1 MSYSIKIVAKASKKA
16 TRTTANLKLVIFKTG
31 YDREYKSLRRSVELK
46 DWDKNK
52 ERLKSSSTQADVLNL
67 YLNATEKKL
76 YDQIYLWETN
86 SVDWTPEQLVSIL
99 DSKSD
104 KPQQTKTVTVVAF
117 IDRLIDFFKTKE
129 RFKNGEKT
137 TGSSNWENYQWLK
150 NSLFEFTEFKY
161 KKDFCSYAFK
171 DITESFLRS
180 YGVYIQEK
188 GFKNNNKGGLKHKL
202 TCLKAIFHLA
212 QKEKVSGV
220 NLSIFEV
227 VKDHLKASKTSPRVL
242 SDTHFILIR
251 DFDRSKLSKKECF
264 HLDLF
269 LFSYYSGGM
278 ANVDVCYL
286 NKSCFKD
293 GYIEYV
299 RRKCDKVANPI
310 FLPKIEEIID
320 RYKDKTYGNYVLPI
334 FNEKQQSE
342 AQKHSKVERITL
354 KVNKTLA
361 KISLDLGMKE
371 KVTWYY
377 SRGTYIT
384 KAIDGGLNAY
394 QVADQAG
401 NSPKIIEKHYYKP
414 DRGEILTKMMLA
426 L

>member
-1 MSYSIKIVAKASKKA
+1 M
-16 TRTTANLKLVIFKTG
+16 TANLKLVIFKTG
-31 YDREYKSLRRSVELK
+31 YDREYKSLRRSVEFK

-52 ERLKSSSTQADVLNL
+52 ERLKSSSAQADVLNL

-86 SVDWTPEQLVSIL
+86 SVDWTPEQLVSTL

-104 KPQQTKTVTVVAF
+104 KPQQTKAVTVVAF
-117 IDRLIDFFKTKE
+117 IDRQIDSFKTKE

-137 TGSSNWENYQWLK
+137 IGSSNWENYQWLK
-150 NSLFEFTEFKY
+150 NSLFEFTKFKY
-161 KKDFCSYAFK
+161 KKDFCTYAFK

-180 YGVYIQEK
+180 YSAYIQEK

-202 TCLKAIFHLA
+202 TCLKAIFKVA
-212 QKEKVSGV
+212 IKEKILGV
-220 NLSIFEV
+220 NLSVFEV
-227 VKDHLKASKTSPRVL
+227 VKDKMRASKTSPRVL
-242 SDTHFILIR
+242 SEADFILIR

-286 NKSCFKD
+286 NKSCFKE

-299 RRKCDKVANPI
+299 RRKCDKIANPI
-310 FLPKIEEIID
+310 FLPKIQEIID
-320 RYKDKTYGNYVLPI
+320 HYKEKTYGNYVLPI
-334 FNEKQQSE
+334 FNEKQESE
-342 AQKHSKVERITL
+342 AQKHSKVERMTSG
-354 KVNKTLA
+354 VNKTLA
-361 KISLDLGMKE
+361 KISLQLEMKE

-384 KAIDGGLNAY
+384 KAIDLGLNAY

-414 DRGEILTKMMLA
+414 DRSEILNKMMLA

>member
-1 MSYSIKIVAKASKKA
+1 MHSITIVADPLKKA
-16 TRTTANLKLVIFKTG
+16 TGQTAKLKLVVYKTG
-31 YDREYKSLRRSVELK
+31 YNRAIRSLRYSVELNE
-46 DWDKNK
+46 WDKNK
-52 ERLKSSSTQADVLNL
+52 ERSKKSGTIAVALNSFL
-67 YLNATEKKL
+67 DGTTKKL
-76 YDQIYLWETN
+76 SDQILLWET
-86 SVDWTPEQLVSIL
+86 SGIDWDPKQLVSTL
-99 DSKSD
+99 DSKPD
-104 KPQQTKTVTVVAF
+104 KPQQTKAVTVVAF
-117 IDRLIDFFKTKE
+117 IDRQIDFFKTKE
-129 RFKNGEKT
+129 RIKNGEKT

-150 NSLFEFTEFKY
+150 NSLLEFTQSKY
-161 KKDFCSYAFK
+161 KKDFCTYAFK

-180 YGVYIQEK
+180 YSIYIQEK
-188 GFKNNNKGGLKHKL
+188 GLKNNNKGGLKHKL
-202 TCLKAIFHLA
+202 TCLKAISKVAL
-212 QKEKVSGV
+212 KEKVSGID
-220 NLSIFEV
+220 LSIFEV
-227 VKDHLKASKTSPRVL
+227 VKDQMRASKTTPRVL
-242 SDTHFILIR
+242 TDTDFVKIR

-310 FLPKIEEIID
+310 FLPKIQEIID

-342 AQKHSKVERITL
+342 AQKHGKVERTTSG
-354 KVNKTLA
+354 VNKTLA
-361 KISLDLGMKE
+361 KISLELGMKE

-384 KAIDGGLNAY
+384 KAIDLGLNAY

-414 DRGEILTKMMLA
+414 DRSEILNKMKLA